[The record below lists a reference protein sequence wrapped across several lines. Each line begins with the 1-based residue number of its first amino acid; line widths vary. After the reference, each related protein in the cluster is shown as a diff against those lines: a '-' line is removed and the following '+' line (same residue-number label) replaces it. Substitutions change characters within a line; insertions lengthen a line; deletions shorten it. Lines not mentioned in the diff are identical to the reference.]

1 MDYKSTYE
9 TILSQLKNTKKDEK
23 RKVCKDCGEFGHKNK
38 LSNEC
43 PIKIYENDI
52 FRNKIINH
60 VLSLDC
66 SKEINDEL
74 LEELSSSLNISMNLC
89 KKLYSDIPAQELL
102 ERKMD
107 IQSYITNMNKTE
119 CYECNIPLY
128 DIQKKTNKT
137 WKGET
142 VCDGCWCNHS
152 EERDEIWDEI
162 KTYRS
167 MRCCICTKRQN
178 NKGERFHYDHLNMFE
193 KGDSICCM
201 VNNGDKI
208 CDICQEID
216 KCQVVCLSCH
226 HLITDIERKF
236 GFTRIKTSLTKKMN
250 NEELTQEEYKDNVDY
265 YQNIYKEK
273 MEPIYN
279 KLKLYMSGE
288 KQI

>member
-1 MDYKSTYE
+1 
-9 TILSQLKNTKKDEK
+9 
-23 RKVCKDCGEFGHKNK
+23 
-38 LSNEC
+38 
-43 PIKIYENDI
+43 
-52 FRNKIINH
+52 
-60 VLSLDC
+60 
-66 SKEINDEL
+66 
-74 LEELSSSLNISMNLC
+74 
-89 KKLYSDIPAQELL
+89 
-102 ERKMD
+102 
-107 IQSYITNMNKTE
+107 
-119 CYECNIPLY
+119 
-128 DIQKKTNKT
+128 
-137 WKGET
+137 
-142 VCDGCWCNHS
+142 
-152 EERDEIWDEI
+152 
-162 KTYRS
+162 
-167 MRCCICTKRQN
+167 
-178 NKGERFHYDHLNMFE
+178 MFE